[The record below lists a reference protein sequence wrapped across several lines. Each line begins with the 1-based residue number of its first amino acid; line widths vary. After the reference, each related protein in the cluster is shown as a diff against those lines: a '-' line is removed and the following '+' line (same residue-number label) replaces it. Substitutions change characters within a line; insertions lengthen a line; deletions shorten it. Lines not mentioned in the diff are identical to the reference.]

1 MERTLEKYREFAV
14 VLDRLREECPWD
26 REQTWETLRT
36 MTIEEV
42 YELADAIANN
52 DVPNVKKELG
62 DVFLH
67 IAFYA
72 KIAHERGLFDMA
84 DVLESLSEKLIYRHP
99 HIFGNVEANDSE
111 AVTRNWEQL
120 KLKEKDGNKSVLS
133 GVPNA
138 LPALIKA
145 YRIQGK
151 AKGVGFDW
159 NSVDGVWQ
167 KVREELDE
175 FKAEVDVNNRDAMED
190 EMGDILFSIVN
201 ICRFYKINPE
211 DALERTN
218 RKFIRRFTYV
228 EQETLAKGRNM
239 RDMSL
244 EEMDALWDEAKRIE
258 REGQDGTPKE

>member
-1 MERTLEKYREFAV
+1 MDKTLQKYKEFTE

-72 KIAHERGLFDMA
+72 KIAKEKDYFDMA
-84 DVLESLSEKLIYRHP
+84 DVLQSLSEKLIYRHP
-99 HIFGNVEANDSE
+99 HIFGNVEVADAD
-111 AVTRNWEQL
+111 AVSRNWEQL

-159 NSVDGVWQ
+159 NNVAPVWD
-167 KVREELDE
+167 KVKEELDE
-175 FKAEVDVNNRDAMED
+175 FREEADASNRDAMED

-218 RKFIRRFTYV
+218 RKFIRRFSYV
-228 EQETLAKGRNM
+228 EEQTIAKGRSM
-239 RDMSL
+239 KDMSL
-244 EEMDALWDEAKRIE
+244 DEMDVLWNEAKRIE
-258 REGQDGTPKE
+258 KGNK

>member
-1 MERTLEKYREFAV
+1 MDKTLQKYKEFTE

-72 KIAHERGLFDMA
+72 KIAKEKDYFDMA
-84 DVLESLSEKLIYRHP
+84 DVLQSLSEKLIYRHP
-99 HIFGNVEANDSE
+99 HIFGNVEVADAD
-111 AVTRNWEQL
+111 AVSRNWEQL

-159 NSVDGVWQ
+159 NNVAPVWD
-167 KVREELDE
+167 KVKEELDE
-175 FKAEVDVNNRDAMED
+175 FRVEADASNRDAMED

-218 RKFIRRFTYV
+218 RKFIRRFSYV
-228 EQETLAKGRNM
+228 EEQTLAKGRSM
-239 RDMSL
+239 KDMSL
-244 EEMDALWDEAKRIE
+244 DEMDVLWNEAKRIE
-258 REGQDGTPKE
+258 KGNK

>member
-1 MERTLEKYREFAV
+1 MDKTLQKYKEFTE

-26 REQTWETLRT
+26 REQSWETLRT

-72 KIAHERGLFDMA
+72 KIAKEKGYFDMA
-84 DVLESLSEKLIYRHP
+84 DVLQSLSEKLIYRHP
-99 HIFGNVEANDSE
+99 HIFGNVEVADAD
-111 AVTRNWEQL
+111 AVSRNWEQL

-159 NSVDGVWQ
+159 NNVAPVWD
-167 KVREELDE
+167 KVKEELDE
-175 FKAEVDVNNRDAMED
+175 FREEADASNRDAMED

-218 RKFIRRFTYV
+218 RKFIRRFSYV
-228 EQETLAKGRNM
+228 EEQTIAKGRSM
-239 RDMSL
+239 KDMSL
-244 EEMDALWDEAKRIE
+244 DEMDVLWNEAKRIE
-258 REGQDGTPKE
+258 KGNK